1 MDPVGSLVPG
11 HQIAYS
17 AFPTIDAHMPQSTY
31 REPARGSIARRHFT
45 RAFALLAM
53 CLAGATVPAQ
63 ERSIVMAST
72 TSTEQSGLFAHLL
85 PAFKKASNIDVKVVA
100 VGTGQALDM
109 GRRGDADVL
118 FVHDQQAEEK
128 FVAEGFGLKRS
139 PVMYNDFVIVGPK
152 ADPVG
157 VKGKDVAAALAKLAA
172 SNAPFI
178 SRADKSGTHA
188 AELRYWKAAGIDNPV
203 GKVGGYK
210 ECGCGMGPALNIGS
224 SSDAYV
230 LTDRGTWL
238 SFKNRGNL
246 AVLVEGDKR
255 LFNQYGVI
263 VVNPARHPHV
273 KKDLAQA
280 FADWVLSANG
290 QETIAAY
297 RIGGEQLFFPN
308 ANERN

>member
-1 MDPVGSLVPG
+1 M
-11 HQIAYS
+11 I
-17 AFPTIDAHMPQSTY
+17 PT
-31 REPARGSIARRHFT
+31 SIARRRLT
-45 RAFALLAM
+45 RAFALAAL
-53 CLAGATVPAQ
+53 CLASAVAAAQ

-85 PAFKKASNIDVKVVA
+85 PAFKKASNIDIKVVA
-100 VGTGQALDM
+100 VGTGQALDI

-118 FVHDQQAEEK
+118 FVHDQPAEEK

-157 VKGKDVAAALAKLAA
+157 VKGKDVAVALGKLAA

-203 GKVGGYK
+203 GKFAGYK

-224 SSDAYV
+224 SSEAYV

-238 SFKNRGNL
+238 NFKNRGNL
-246 AVLVEGDKR
+246 VVLVEGDKR

-263 VVNPARHPHV
+263 VVNPAKHPHV

-290 QETIAAY
+290 QDTIASY
-297 RIGGEQLFFPN
+297 KINGEQLFFPN
-308 ANERN
+308 ANEKN